1 MEIKEPKFKVGDKV
15 IDILNNEQLIV
26 SEIIYYRFYDDNY
39 LYVLNFNDGERFGY
53 EDELHLTPYVEK
65 PKTVW
70 DLKEWDKY
78 YVICA
83 YGELMETTC
92 INYKFDSKSKEIGN
106 AFLTKEE
113 AEFEVERRKIETEML
128 RLGGRR
134 KFNRGKDNYLI
145 MYDHVEGLNY
155 LNYHSMHMQGS
166 IYFDTESDVI
176 DVVQTIGAD
185 KIKKYIFGVEE

>member
-15 IDILNNEQLIV
+15 ITKKGHVGNVIKVDSYHFV
-26 SEIIYYRFYDDNY
+26 
-39 LYVLNFNDGERFGY
+39 
-53 EDELHLTPYVEK
+53 EDEYWYDVSCDEVDAGFYTEHYLEPYVEK

-70 DLKEWDKY
+70 DLKKGDRCFFVTSAGNILDWYWDEEPTK
-78 YVICA
+78 
-83 YGELMETTC
+83 
-92 INYKFDSKSKEIGN
+92 IGN
-106 AFLTKEE
+106 CFLTKEE
-113 AEFEVERRKIETEML
+113 AEFEIERRKVETEML

-155 LNYHSMHMQGS
+155 LNYHSMHMQDS

-185 KIKKYIFGVEE
+185 RIKKYIFVE